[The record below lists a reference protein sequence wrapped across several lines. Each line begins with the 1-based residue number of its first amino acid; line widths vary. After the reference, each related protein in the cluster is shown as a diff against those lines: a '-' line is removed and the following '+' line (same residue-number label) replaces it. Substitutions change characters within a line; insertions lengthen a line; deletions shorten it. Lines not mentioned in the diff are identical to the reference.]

1 MTDVSVA
8 AIAAM
13 VGGRLIGNG
22 ELTIR
27 GIGDLRT
34 AGQDRI
40 GFVRHARYAAAAM
53 ATGAGAILLAEPL
66 ETKASQ
72 IVVGDVDI
80 AYAKVATHFHPLPHA
95 REHSV
100 HPSANVHP
108 EAELEAPVQ
117 IGACAVVGKCRIGAG
132 TVVMPGAVI
141 LDGVKIGRS
150 CVIYP
155 NATLYHGVQLGD
167 RVIAHA
173 GVVIG
178 SDGFGYAREGT
189 TWLKVPQLGTVVVED
204 DVEFGAGTAIDR
216 GTIGNTRIGART
228 KMDNQCHV
236 AHNCTIGTDVVMAAG
251 AKVAGSTSVG
261 DRCVFGGNAAAGGHL
276 TIVADVR
283 LGGATVVLRDL
294 LEAGDYMGFPVM
306 QKRKWMRT
314 QHAMQDLLEM
324 REAYLLQKR
333 AGPDGPS

>member
-34 AGQDRI
+34 AGPDRI

-72 IVVGDVDI
+72 IVVSDVDI

-100 HPSANVHP
+100 HPSAIVHP

-117 IGACAVVGKCRIGAG
+117 IGACAVVGKCRIGSG

-216 GTIGNTRIGART
+216 GTIGNTRIGGAHQDGQPVPRRAQLHDRHRCGVCGWRQGRWFDERRRSLRVWRQRRGGVGTSRLSRMFASAARPWCCAT
-228 KMDNQCHV
+228 CSKR
-236 AHNCTIGTDVVMAAG
+236 GTTWVSPSCRSA
-251 AKVAGSTSVG
+251 S
-261 DRCVFGGNAAAGGHL
+261 
-276 TIVADVR
+276 
-283 LGGATVVLRDL
+283 
-294 LEAGDYMGFPVM
+294 
-306 QKRKWMRT
+306 WMKT

-333 AGPDGPS
+333 AAADQN